1 MLAERTHPVK
11 PYDVFRFPEPRTDGI
26 ARPTVITW
34 IKAFKM
40 RNSSDGGSIR
50 IDRKELML
58 KNGLHSGKAVSI
70 TGVFYDVSIA
80 WFAFSESA
88 LNICGG
94 VLDWPDD
101 WPSTTPSSRNP
112 EQRATATDVLIKVPK
127 AKFQGRP
134 RLVTGISS
142 FNWDNEPPRPS
153 SDSLPEHEF
162 YFVGTNRYEGMEQD
176 DHVFSRRVLVC
187 HNQCITEVSLCWV
200 AIASDYDWERVMRV
214 ELEQQKA
221 NHEEGRRQWEKSNE
235 KSET

>member
-176 DHVFSRRVLVC
+176 DHVFSRRF
-187 HNQCITEVSLCWV
+187 
-200 AIASDYDWERVMRV
+200 
-214 ELEQQKA
+214 
-221 NHEEGRRQWEKSNE
+221 
-235 KSET
+235 